1 VSLIDITLADLSA
14 QTRNQEMR
22 IWIRERLAWHNRCR
36 GELKL
41 AGAKLEA
48 AVRFT
53 PRHLYRHAKAPCQRQ
68 HRGVTREAMND
79 HSLEASR
86 PTVARSTA
94 KKCRSKPLAP
104 IRLKNRKS
112 RLEVVTRLVNL
123 AKLADGDKFE
133 TGIED
138 AVRRNAGR
146 L

>member
-1 VSLIDITLADLSA
+1 MVVGNLAP
-14 QTRNQEMR
+14 E
-22 IWIRERLAWHNRCR
+22 IEGC
-36 GELKL
+36 

-68 HRGVTREAMND
+68 HRGVTRA
-79 HSLEASR
+79 
-86 PTVARSTA
+86 A

-112 RLEVVTRLVNL
+112 HLEVVTRLVNL